1 MDNPGEIF
9 SEIEA
14 ELRQTIIDNG
24 GSISH
29 HHGVGKLRAEF
40 MDQVYSDG
48 TIELLKD
55 LKSSIDP
62 DNVFGIANNVMVS
75 DETKN

>member
-55 LKSSIDP
+55 LKRSIDP

-75 DETKN
+75 EETKN